1 MYSSFQAAC
10 LRRARML
17 TLGVRFRPMRL
28 MAILRRIA
36 RLRAAPD
43 AAVILPEGD
52 IQHPVEPVFYGPMP
66 ADRLNQ
72 HCRIITAA

>member
-17 TLGVRFRPMRL
+17 TLGVRSRPVRL

-36 RLRAAPD
+36 RLRAA
-43 AAVILPEGD
+43 VRS
-52 IQHPVEPVFYGPMP
+52 VFDFSTVYRTLSRHTDQS
-66 ADRLNQ
+66 A
-72 HCRIITAA
+72 